1 MPRLNYEFS
10 VRDAQAT
17 MERHAHKMR
26 KVYKSYGQDYTIK
39 RNIKESLNREE
50 ILYKLYSNS
59 QYYLMHHLLP
69 SYKENPTQKTLK
81 QLKTYVNFTTR
92 QLLEDAIV
100 FNDIPKSYSTAV
112 YMTIYKYVNHEMKQA
127 LKEITR

>member
-1 MPRLNYEFS
+1 MPKLNYEFS

-26 KVYKSYGQDYTIK
+26 KVYKSYGEDYTIK
-39 RNIKESLNREE
+39 HNLNESLYREE
-50 ILYKLYSNS
+50 FVYSLYNARG
-59 QYYLMHHLLP
+59 YYFLHHLLP
-69 SYKENPTQKTLK
+69 SHREEPKQKTLK
-81 QLKTYVNFTTR
+81 QLKTYVNFATR
-92 QLLEDAIV
+92 QLLTDAIV
-100 FNDIPKSYSTAV
+100 NNDLPKSYSTAV